1 MMTLGAVGCSP
12 SLNWRQVTVGSI
24 KTMLPCKPDVA
35 SRMVDFPSQPLQIQM
50 AACEADGT
58 LFAIS
63 YAQLPAPEQA
73 SQIVKD
79 WQKAVL
85 SKMRSSVYTPLSFG
99 KLGAE
104 NHEPTTIQTVIR
116 ADGKRDNGQPFQA
129 QFLWR
134 VSGVHIYHWAVYA
147 DKIQADSIEP
157 MFASY

>member
-1 MMTLGAVGCSP
+1 M
-12 SLNWRQVTVGSI
+12 GSVQ
-24 KTMLPCKPDVA
+24 TMLPCKPEVA
-35 SRMVDFPSQPLQIQM
+35 SRMVDFPGQTLQINM
-50 AACEADGT
+50 VACEADGI

-63 YAQLPAPEQA
+63 HAQVSDSLQA

-79 WQKAVL
+79 WQKAAL
-85 SKMRSSVYTPLSFG
+85 SKMRSRAHTQTPLRMHSA
-99 KLGAE
+99 KNQDPDTAQVMIHA
-104 NHEPTTIQTVIR
+104 N
-116 ADGKRDNGQPFQA
+116 GKRDNGQPFQA